1 MKQELIIDYADMMSG
16 MIPEL
21 KEVLLEHIINKVDNV
36 DVGDQ
41 TLEGREIS
49 VQYNV
54 SDAEASI
61 EFSVEPG
68 MIKGT
73 QLVDVPAYNRG
84 GTEVKEH
91 TRVYEDQRVFRLS
104 SGDYITTK
112 TLPSEVL
119 EQAVTEAFDEALD
132 EA

>member
-1 MKQELIIDYADMMSG
+1 MKQELIIDYVDMMSG
-16 MIPEL
+16 MIPDL

-41 TLEGREIS
+41 TLEGRNIS
-49 VQYNV
+49 VLYNV

-68 MIKGT
+68 VIKGT
-73 QLVDVPAYNRG
+73 QLVEVPAYNRG
-84 GTEVKEH
+84 GTEVKGH
-91 TRVYEDQRVFRLS
+91 TRVYEDKRVFKLS
-104 SGDYITTK
+104 SGDYITTD